1 MENCII
7 CNSQDFK
14 SKVLSAITHFDY
26 SCSNCGKFR
35 VDDLLEKWIR
45 SDSITQTEKDKLSLF
60 LHSMKINYKMVI
72 IFENKSNTD
81 CLEEAIEKG
90 EVLEVFIDDILN

>member
-1 MENCII
+1 
-7 CNSQDFK
+7 
-14 SKVLSAITHFDY
+14 
-26 SCSNCGKFR
+26 
-35 VDDLLEKWIR
+35 
-45 SDSITQTEKDKLSLF
+45 
-60 LHSMKINYKMVI
+60 MVI